1 LSESHWGEES
11 LKWGALAVVGAVAF
25 MAGMIGLWFWAPW
38 EKPTEVEWLVA
49 YETWSD
55 GIEATYTAG
64 GALRRSL
71 CESSY
76 DEDVGNPPTER
87 LEPVS
92 AAALRGCATLS
103 AASWRSAQAEVVRRL
118 MTVHGVEAPPR
129 LRPDYAEIAQR
140 SVGVRARVYCWNPLA
155 WAPFSEHYGVVRG
168 GEEIWLKG
176 IVDPARR
183 RIDLD
188 PGVCAALGRY
198 KHRVR
203 PIAISYQNFELAEA
217 LMVFTHEAERLKAP
231 SASQIDLACYAVQ
244 HVRPLIA
251 AAGWDAEY
259 QQEMA
264 LQAWDLGY
272 TQLPPYFRTPACRN
286 GGPLDRNPGSNAWP

>member
-1 LSESHWGEES
+1 VY
-11 LKWGALAVVGAVAF
+11 AVLGTIAF

-55 GIEATYTAG
+55 GMEATLAAG
-64 GALRRSL
+64 GSLRPSL
-71 CESSY
+71 CESMY
-76 DEDVGNPPTER
+76 DEEVGDPPKER
-87 LEPVS
+87 LVPVS
-92 AAALRGCATLS
+92 AAARTGCATPS
-103 AASWRSAQAEVVRRL
+103 PEGWRAAQARVVRSL
-118 MTVHGVEAPPR
+118 IAAHGVEAPPR
-129 LRPDYAEIAQR
+129 ARPDYAEIAE
-140 SVGVRARVYCWNPLA
+140 SAVGVRAKVYCWNPLTWPQFA
-155 WAPFSEHYGVVRG
+155 EQYGILRG

-176 IVDPARR
+176 IADTARN

-188 PGVCAALGRY
+188 PRVCAALGRY
-198 KHRVR
+198 KQRVR

-217 LMVFTHEAERLKAP
+217 LTVLTHEAERLKAP

-244 HVRPLIA
+244 HVRPLIE
-251 AAGWDAEY
+251 AAGWDADY

-272 TQLPPYFRTPACRN
+272 TQLPPYFRTPDCRD
-286 GGPLDRNPGSNAWP
+286 GGRLDRNPQSNAWP